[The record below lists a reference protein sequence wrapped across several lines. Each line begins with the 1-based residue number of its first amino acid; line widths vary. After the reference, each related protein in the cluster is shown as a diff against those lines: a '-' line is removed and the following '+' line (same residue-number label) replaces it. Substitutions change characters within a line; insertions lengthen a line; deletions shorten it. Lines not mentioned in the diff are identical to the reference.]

1 MLNPYDSHFSQLLE
15 PRSAAEPQAAGA
27 CTREGGEHAH
37 GTSFIRGSKALSEQG
52 RTLRVVPIAKRNPF
66 LVKIFYQELCPRTH
80 PARAALGCMGLP
92 CPGRSHLQTVCAC
105 VVLESMGL
113 GSTAGSPVRPEA
125 VVLLQCTRILTAALH
140 PQVVLPNP
148 GTTSETWPGGG
159 KEMPCL

>member
-1 MLNPYDSHFSQLLE
+1 MH
-15 PRSAAEPQAAGA
+15 
-27 CTREGGEHAH
+27 EGGW
-37 GTSFIRGSKALSEQG
+37 GTRTRHVLYLGQQG
-52 RTLRVVPIAKRNPF
+52 PERARKNPKSGPNSKRNPF
-66 LVKIFYQELCPRTH
+66 LVKILYQELCPCTH

-105 VVLESMGL
+105 VVLGSMGL

-125 VVLLQCTRILTAALH
+125 VVLLQCTRISTAALH

-159 KEMPCL
+159 KGMPCLWGLPSLQPPASGTHSCCTHI